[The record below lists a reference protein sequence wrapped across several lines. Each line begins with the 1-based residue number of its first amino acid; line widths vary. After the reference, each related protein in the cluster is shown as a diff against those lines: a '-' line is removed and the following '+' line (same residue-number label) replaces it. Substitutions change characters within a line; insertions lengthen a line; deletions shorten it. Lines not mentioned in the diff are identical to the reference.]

1 MTVRGCGWFRL
12 ADVQPVFKVQYGGPI
27 RHDNKI
33 KILIFYKFR
42 DRYLRLNKFQTMNT
56 RGKVQERDFITVAIP
71 GSYDND
77 KGRRGKISL
86 WRVCG
91 FVCLCFVYG
100 ASVLFDGSVSI
111 RSNCTLNG
119 AVS

>member
-1 MTVRGCGWFRL
+1 
-12 ADVQPVFKVQYGGPI
+12 
-27 RHDNKI
+27 
-33 KILIFYKFR
+33 
-42 DRYLRLNKFQTMNT
+42 MNT

-86 WRVCG
+86 WRVCA
-91 FVCLCFVYG
+91 FVFVFVYG
-100 ASVLFDGSVSI
+100 ASVLFDGSVSV